1 MVGLGAAQYLLGL
14 DVETEAPS
22 GAAFSIP
29 AWTRAQLELELSAW
43 VRLTQRGQQAS
54 VC

>member
-1 MVGLGAAQYLLGL
+1 MVGLGAAQYLPGL

-22 GAAFSIP
+22 GAASSIP
-29 AWTRAQLELELSAW
+29 VWTRAQLELELFVW
-43 VRLTQRGQQAS
+43 VRLTQSGQQAS